1 MAKVLIVD
9 DDAGIRSLLTALF
22 REEGYMV
29 RVVSD
34 GQEALDL
41 LESEGGFVVLLDWV
55 MPHLDGGAV
64 LEYLS
69 AHTDVWDGNSVILM
83 TANTGFS
90 AEQLRLMAEVAAALL
105 PKPFEVDE
113 LVALVQG
120 AAQVGPH
127 WEHAAVKAQSHM

>member
-22 REEGYMV
+22 REEGYTV
-29 RVVSD
+29 RVACD
-34 GQEALDL
+34 GREALDL
-41 LESEGGFVVLLDWV
+41 LEHEGGFVILLDWV

-69 AHTDVWDGNSVILM
+69 AHPDVWDGNSVMLL
-83 TANTGFS
+83 TANMDFS
-90 AEQLRLMAEVAAALL
+90 ADQLALQAEVAVALL

-113 LVALVQG
+113 VVALVQG
-120 AAQVGPH
+120 VAQVSTH
-127 WEHAAVKAQSHM
+127 R